1 MHCKKTAIEMYLVK
15 STIGGIG
22 GIGGNSG
29 VVVPVLANPKYCI
42 MVHA

>member
-1 MHCKKTAIEMYLVK
+1 LVK

-29 VVVPVLANPKYCI
+29 VVVPVFSKS
-42 MVHA
+42 